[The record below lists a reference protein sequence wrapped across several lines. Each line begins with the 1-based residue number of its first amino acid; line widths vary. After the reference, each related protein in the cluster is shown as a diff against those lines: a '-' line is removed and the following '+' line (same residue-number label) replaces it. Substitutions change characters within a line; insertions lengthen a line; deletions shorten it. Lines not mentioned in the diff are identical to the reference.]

1 MEESRA
7 QMAKASLEKTMVE
20 VRRAQVDLTMVQV
33 DLTMVQVENEILIG
47 DMDYSQDGLPRFYVQ
62 NEMSQPP

>member
-7 QMAKASLEKTMVE
+7 HMAKEILEKTMTE
-20 VRRAQVDLTMVQV
+20 VRKSQAN
-33 DLTMVQVENEILIG
+33 LTMVQVENEILMG

-62 NEMSQPP
+62 NEMSIPPFH